1 MGGLY
6 EQAESLSNQLGNNW
20 RGNNSYGNRNY
31 NSDDY
36 ASNTYADLI
45 NQQYQ
50 DYKNRFLPYEKRL
63 MSLADSTEMLDQQL
77 SRVTTNVTDS
87 YKDVGAQQAIMNQRY
102 GLTQSAGQ
110 KQSQERNT
118 SLNSAMSMAHAK
130 NNTRVAHSDM
140 QNSILTGASMSQQ
153 TFQQQQGG

>member
-1 MGGLY
+1 MSGLDEY
-6 EQAESLSNQLGNNW
+6 MQGDEPQ
-20 RGNNSYGNRNY
+20 NY
-31 NSDDY
+31 NNRYYSNSVSYNNKNY
-36 ASNTYADLI
+36 ASETYGTLI
-45 NQQYQ
+45 NQQYE

-63 MSLADSTEMLDQQL
+63 MSLADSTEMLDKQL
-77 SRVTTNVTDS
+77 ERITTNVNDS
-87 YKDVGAQQAIMNQRY
+87 YSDVGAQQEMMNQRY

-140 QNSILTGASMSQQ
+140 QTGILTGASTGQQ
-153 TFQQQQGG
+153 TFQQSQGG